1 MALQSK
7 NKPVAFPV
15 NQDDSGH
22 FSDEEELGNEEG
34 FAQQVTRKDVCLY

>member
-15 NQDDSGH
+15 NQDA
-22 FSDEEELGNEEG
+22 SDEEELGDEEG